1 MDTIAFEDGGQHEET
16 VSAFL
21 MLVLEYAQGI
31 GLFRLLDEMVRVR
44 MKNVVYSVTHK
55 ARTVIASVVMG
66 CAHTKAL
73 NDTLGE
79 EVAAAT

>member
-1 MDTIAFEDGGQHEET
+1 MDTIAFEDGGQQEET

-21 MLVLEYAQGI
+21 MLVLDYAPGI